1 MILIMA
7 KKIQPEEP
15 IGVPAPRRDPEVYP
29 EEIPETPLLPAEE
42 PDVIPQEDPFETP
55 PYEVPPPGEGP

>member
-1 MILIMA
+1 MA

-15 IGVPAPRRDPEVYP
+15 IGVPPLRRDPEVYP
-29 EEIPETPLLPAEE
+29 EEIPEAPVLPAEE